1 MFTWLKKLFNRES
14 NNLAGRKDVVTVICR
29 ECGKEITIPENV
41 QHWPGYCQECRAKFR
56 PDEPITRECR
66 RCHKLFTFPAN
77 TKYWPR
83 YCPECLE
90 TAKRRAELKRR
101 EASRM
106 RPDAAAAPGAPASGA
121 AAASAASAAT
131 AAAATPAAQA
141 ASAASEGAG
150 GGKSAKAWTT
160 LSRRTML
167 DTAHVSVYKN
177 RVQLPDGA
185 VIEDFYTV
193 RIPDAAMIAALTE
206 DGKILLKKEFRYPC
220 GEEVIEC
227 PAGEVERNE
236 TDPMD
241 AAKRE
246 LLEETGYTSERWTY
260 LGPTIDNPSKLTN
273 RMHLFLAEG
282 CVKVAEQ
289 KLDENEHLSV
299 TEVPFREAV
308 DMVMDGRINA
318 NTAAHLILK
327 VEKILKD

>member
-1 MFTWLKKLFNRES
+1 M
-14 NNLAGRKDVVTVICR
+14 
-29 ECGKEITIPENV
+29 
-41 QHWPGYCQECRAKFR
+41 
-56 PDEPITRECR
+56 
-66 RCHKLFTFPAN
+66 
-77 TKYWPR
+77 
-83 YCPECLE
+83 
-90 TAKRRAELKRR
+90 
-101 EASRM
+101 
-106 RPDAAAAPGAPASGA
+106 AAAGGSGA
-121 AAASAASAAT
+121 EAASAASAA
-131 AAAATPAAQA
+131 AEAPAATASGAEAASA
-141 ASAASEGAG
+141 ASAAPTASAASEGTG
-150 GGKSAKAWTT
+150 GGKSAKAWKT
-160 LSRRTML
+160 LSRRTVL
-167 DTAHVSVYKN
+167 DTVHVSVYKN
-177 RVQLPDGA
+177 RVQLPDEA
-185 VIEDFYTV
+185 IIEDFYTV

-299 TEVPFREAV
+299 MEVPFRTAV

-327 VEKILKD
+327 VEKILSAENKCVR